1 MVKGVSKRI
10 VVVDAPDR
18 RFFEQAI
25 FIVRPDAAQAG
36 IPTRDLVAEA
46 RRIASDYAPARRRT
60 KRWRGALG
68 PILYILIGAVSVGL
82 AWMITE
88 LL

>member
-25 FIVRPDAAQAG
+25 FIVRGDAAQAG

-46 RRIASDYAPARRRT
+46 RRIARDYAGTRRRAG
-60 KRWRGALG
+60 RWRGALG
-68 PILYILIGAVSVGL
+68 PILYLLTGAALVGL
-82 AWMITE
+82 AWLLTE